1 MQTIQVFPRV
11 KFNIAKPSFI
21 DTLMRAISFKTI
33 LHPCLFSLN
42 NLPIQSKTF
51 NLETIYSTG
60 TSSSDFD
67 KLIVFNYHK
76 EVW

>member
-33 LHPCLFSLN
+33 LHPCLFSTL
-42 NLPIQSKTF
+42 LVSCK
-51 NLETIYSTG
+51 
-60 TSSSDFD
+60 D
-67 KLIVFNYHK
+67 
-76 EVW
+76 

>member
-33 LHPCLFSLN
+33 LHPCLYSTL
-42 NLPIQSKTF
+42 LVRTKTF
-51 NLETIYSTG
+51 DLEETEFTESKSKDF
-60 TSSSDFD
+60 SSLLF
-67 KLIVFNYHK
+67 LEI
-76 EVW
+76 